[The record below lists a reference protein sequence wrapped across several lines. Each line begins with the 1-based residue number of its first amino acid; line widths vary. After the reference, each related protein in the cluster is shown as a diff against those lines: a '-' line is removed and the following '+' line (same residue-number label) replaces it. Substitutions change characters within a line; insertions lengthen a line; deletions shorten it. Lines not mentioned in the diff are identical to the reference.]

1 MDPSQFWFPDVCC
14 EAELPAPSVQRVFL
28 IVAHR
33 NYKFIGHH
41 IGHKNP
47 SHHSEWFQTFLCFS
61 IPIYIYIHIT
71 QILLFRPLKWL
82 QMSWFWGW
90 SLGIIGWLNRPI
102 GLEHLGNGPRIS
114 GSCWRG
120 VHLRWTSSRI
130 AGYPACARCTQATD
144 SAALSPTS
152 WKIFCAWKRP
162 HGENLKDPGVD
173 SAKLPHTFKIL
184 PKKWTKYI
192 TSWKVPQIFSA
203 PAFKRKTSPQKNT
216 YFDLLILL
224 PKEFKKLTC

>member
-14 EAELPAPSVQRVFL
+14 EAELPAPSVQRVFWLLL
-28 IVAHR
+28 IEITNLLVTILDTKIR
-33 NYKFIGHH
+33 H
-41 IGHKNP
+41 IILSGFKHSYVFP
-47 SHHSEWFQTFLCFS
+47 SQ
-61 IPIYIYIHIT
+61 YIYIHIT

-102 GLEHLGNGPRIS
+102 GLEHLGNGPRIY